1 MFFFFFKSG
10 PNHPLCISS
19 KTKDK
24 SADIMSAAM
33 GNCSKGF
40 VKCYFSVV

>member
-1 MFFFFFKSG
+1 MNRGSTVFFFFKSD

-24 SADIMSAAM
+24 SADIM
-33 GNCSKGF
+33 
-40 VKCYFSVV
+40 